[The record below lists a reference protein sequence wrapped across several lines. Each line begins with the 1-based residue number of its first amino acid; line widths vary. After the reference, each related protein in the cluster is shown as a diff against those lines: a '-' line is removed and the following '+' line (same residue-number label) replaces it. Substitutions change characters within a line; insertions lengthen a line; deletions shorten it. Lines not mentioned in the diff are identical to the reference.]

1 MPSIETSIN
10 TCVLT
15 LLAVLVLGGCARP
28 EAAKPVPFKPTGDV
42 KHIMDFVLDP
52 AADVI
57 WASAG
62 AIITVEGTQD
72 LQPTTDEGWLAVE
85 QSAVVVAESGNLLM
99 MPSRARDDKDWI
111 EISQGLVDVGLRAK
125 AAARA
130 HNADDLF
137 EAGGQIYRVCSSC
150 HQLYIQGEEK
160 PDPLNN

>member
-1 MPSIETSIN
+1 MQLFQLHLQDLS
-10 TCVLT
+10 V
-15 LLAVLVLGGCARP
+15 VLVLSGCAQP
-28 EAAKPVPFKPTGDV
+28 EAARPVPFKPTGDV

-57 WASAG
+57 WGSAG
-62 AIITVEGTQD
+62 AIITIEGTQD

-85 QSAVVVAESGNLLM
+85 QAAVVVAESGNLLM
-99 MPSRARDDKDWI
+99 MPSRVRGDKDWI

-125 AAARA
+125 AAAKD

-137 EAGGQIYRVCSSC
+137 EAGGQIYRVCASC
-150 HQLYIQGEEK
+150 HQLYIRDEEQ